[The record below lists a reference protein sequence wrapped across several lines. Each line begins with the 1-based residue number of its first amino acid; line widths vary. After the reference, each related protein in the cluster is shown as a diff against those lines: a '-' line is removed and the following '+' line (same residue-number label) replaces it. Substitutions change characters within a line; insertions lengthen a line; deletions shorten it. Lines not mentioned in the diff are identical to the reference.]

1 MRISST
7 GHRSRICGFHFITE
21 TRIIAIK
28 TEGQQAEEACGR
40 WTGDCYNE
48 SQPNNQRGQESME
61 NNQLKKNASEKEVRD
76 AIDAFEQ
83 ILESIPNDR
92 MALETLINAYE
103 QINENKKALEYV
115 IRLAEVIDEDHDT
128 EAAPQLIEKLR
139 ALGATDPAAKQ
150 MVDKLQLLVVPV
162 RKPSAATAQK
172 KTPTIKRKLIDVT
185 AEMALAWNLVQA
197 GELTQE
203 DYSNVVHDL
212 TESSSKNVEVPIS
225 VLHVLHDRTFKNLDK
240 VLTFL
245 SSQSGMPIVSLS
257 NFEVPKDTFK
267 LLPEDFMM
275 HRGAIVFET
284 MGRDALVAIL
294 NPYDTELR
302 KEVES
307 ITGKACHFYM
317 VSAESY
323 DVCLNTIRAALRQ
336 EEKDREKEATP

>member
-1 MRISST
+1 
-7 GHRSRICGFHFITE
+7 
-21 TRIIAIK
+21 
-28 TEGQQAEEACGR
+28 
-40 WTGDCYNE
+40 
-48 SQPNNQRGQESME
+48 ME

-115 IRLAEVIDEDHDT
+115 IRLADVIDEDHDT
-128 EAAPQLIEKLR
+128 ETAPRLIEKLR
-139 ALGATDPAAKQ
+139 TLGGNDPGAKQ
-150 MVDKLQLLVVPV
+150 MLESLQKLVVPV
-162 RKPSAATAQK
+162 RKTPEPSAAR
-172 KTPTIKRKLIDVT
+172 KTPLTPKRKVIDVT

-212 TESSSKNVEVPIS
+212 TESSSKNVEVPVT

-245 SSQSGMPIVSLS
+245 SSQSGLPIVSLS
-257 NFEVPKDTFK
+257 NFEVQKDSFK
-267 LLPEDFMM
+267 LLTEDFMM
-275 HRGAIVFET
+275 HRGAIVFEL

-302 KEVES
+302 KDVES
-307 ITGKACHFYM
+307 MTGKACHFYM

-323 DVCLNTIRAALRQ
+323 DNCLGAIRAALKA
-336 EEKDREKEATP
+336 EAKELEKEQEKGK

>member
-1 MRISST
+1 MAI
-7 GHRSRICGFHFITE
+7 GTE
-21 TRIIAIK
+21 VA
-28 TEGQQAEEACGR
+28 QVEEAYG
-40 WTGDCYNE
+40 GPAGGCYND
-48 SQPNNQRGQESME
+48 SQPNNKRGQESME
-61 NNQLKKNASEKEVRD
+61 NNQLKKNASDKEVRD

-83 ILESIPNDR
+83 ILDSIPNDR
-92 MALETLINAYE
+92 MALETLIGAYE

-128 EAAPQLIEKLR
+128 EAAPQLVEKLR
-139 ALGATDPAAKQ
+139 ALGANDPTAKQ
-150 MVDKLQLLVVPV
+150 MIDKLQLLIVPA
-162 RKPSAATAQK
+162 RKQPSPNAPRKSPVA
-172 KTPTIKRKLIDVT
+172 KRKLIDVT

-212 TESSSKNVEVPIS
+212 TESSSKNVEVPVT

-245 SSQSGMPIVSLS
+245 SSQSGLPIVALS
-257 NFEVPKDTFK
+257 NFEVQKDTFK
-267 LLPEDFMM
+267 LLPEEFMM
-275 HRGAIVFET
+275 HRGAIVFEI

-302 KEVES
+302 KEVET

-323 DVCLNTIRAALRQ
+323 DNCLGTIRAALKAELKDQ
-336 EEKDREKEATP
+336 DREKSK